1 MCANDHNRRSPCPIS
16 VFLAAGMALLAG
28 CRFKNEDRQKHQE
41 RIVSLSKQ
49 YSEIIYA
56 LGANRD
62 LVAVDLSSTYPP
74 EIKSLPT
81 VGYHRALSAEG
92 IVAVK
97 PTLILHDN
105 NVGPEHVMRQ
115 LEQLKLPMR
124 VFQPSAVD
132 IASTKALIA
141 EMGRYF
147 HQEARAQSLNDKLD
161 RDTAEAARRAVRYGS
176 KPKVMIIHFGQA
188 MNIYLTITRS
198 SIAGKMI
205 EWAGGEIPIGG
216 DRGMVQLSPEVA
228 ASADPDVILLTD
240 FGFDRLGSAQQVS
253 ALPGVAATRAAKRK
267 RIHRV
272 EEHDLVYFGPRTGEN
287 VLKLQELIH
296 AGETTR

>member
-1 MCANDHNRRSPCPIS
+1 MNRYLPIAS
-16 VFLAAGMALLAG
+16 LTLMLFG
-28 CRFKNEDRQKHQE
+28 CRFKNEDRREHQQ
-41 RIVSLSKQ
+41 RIVCLSKQ
-49 YSEIIYA
+49 YSEILYA
-56 LGANRD
+56 LGAERD

-92 IVAVK
+92 IASVK

-115 LEQLKLPMR
+115 LEELKIPMK
-124 VFQPSAVD
+124 VFDAKGVD
-132 IASTKALIA
+132 IPTAKELVS

-147 HQEARAQSLNDKLD
+147 HREARAESLNQKLD
-161 RDTAEAARRAVRYGS
+161 LDMGKAFARTHAYS
-176 KPKVMIIHFGQA
+176 TKPKVLVIHFGRA
-188 MNIYLTITRS
+188 MNTYLTITRAS
-198 SIAGKMI
+198 TAGKMI
-205 EWAGGEIPIGG
+205 EWAGGQIPIPGE
-216 DRGMVQLSPEVA
+216 RGMIQLSPEVI

-240 FGFDRLGSAQQVS
+240 FGYDRLGSPEQVTT
-253 ALPGVAATRAAKRK
+253 LPGVDTTRAAKKR

-272 EEHDLVYFGPRTGEN
+272 EEHDLVYIGPRTGEN

-296 AGETTR
+296 AGEATR